1 MHALPNGY
9 AKAFANRTF
18 RVLTFVSQSMP
29 VKYLKST
36 ASNRRFR

>member
-1 MHALPNGY
+1 MHTLPHY
-9 AKAFANRTF
+9 YDKAFANRSF
-18 RVLTFVSQSMP
+18 RILTFVSQSMP